1 MVTQLI
7 LILCLANNP
16 TQCIERPVD
25 GPDSVMGAMV
35 AGQQIAADYINQ
47 HPQYTLHGFRIVL
60 GGKREGAA

>member
-47 HPQYTLHGFRIVL
+47 HPQFICKGWRIVL
-60 GGKREGAA
+60 GQREGAA